1 MWMSWDRSVWS
12 TLRRLISGHL
22 SANMKMR
29 SDLILRCM
37 RGTDRGWTH
46 IRTSLSFLIKRRPV
60 PTVGRM
66 FVMMMNV
73 FFPEIGIWIPQP
85 NKLLGCERGDVVKVQ
100 GGCK

>member
-1 MWMSWDRSVWS
+1 M
-12 TLRRLISGHL
+12 
-22 SANMKMR
+22 
-29 SDLILRCM
+29 
-37 RGTDRGWTH
+37 
-46 IRTSLSFLIKRRPV
+46 

-85 NKLLGCERGDVVKVQ
+85 NKLLGCERGGGVKVQ